1 MLKLGDNVVV
11 KECYFK
17 MYEGNEFTIVDI
29 DGKAY
34 KLKADGF
41 DYIWADE
48 KSIEKNIIRG
58 EKNEI
63 R

>member
-1 MLKLGDNVVV
+1 MFKLGDNVVV
-11 KECYFK
+11 KECCFK

-29 DGKAY
+29 DGKVY

-48 KSIEKNIIRG
+48 KSIEKI
-58 EKNEI
+58 
-63 R
+63 